1 MVAFWLNIISS
12 SFRHDDGVG
21 MEHSF
26 PSFLTLVDDHTRR
39 SWCTILFGC
48 VTMVSKKKKTNKKN
62 WTPFNFFHFVREKKT
77 RLFHYYGGYQL
88 NWFFWEENCLIF
100 FSPLFRTS
108 EVGWGEIIFVSF
120 FLFLNKLELVEKQWI
135 HYSSE

>member
-1 MVAFWLNIISS
+1 
-12 SFRHDDGVG
+12 
-21 MEHSF
+21 
-26 PSFLTLVDDHTRR
+26 
-39 SWCTILFGC
+39 
-48 VTMVSKKKKTNKKN
+48 
-62 WTPFNFFHFVREKKT
+62 
-77 RLFHYYGGYQL
+77 L